1 MMVSAS
7 FLLLMLPILLVLIS
21 TVLVLVLGLR
31 NGGEPSC
38 RACGESIAHF
48 GEPFTSCPSCEVAL
62 TSPRAYRFRGRRR
75 PLRLWLVCG
84 GIALPTLLL
93 LSSMTAITF
102 GMVSPRTVQ
111 AVFTPPSVITGPI
124 TFRQATNLS
133 TDDLLDTLR
142 TNASMYGWMELQTR
156 LNNSA
161 EPNEKELLLK
171 ALDVADEAIKT
182 STGDPQ
188 YVWNEIRWLPDQ
200 AIQHFGLN
208 NPQVALFMRTH
219 CLKPP
224 QCPDVQAG
232 KDLRIDL
239 SKVRS
244 SVSGGIQLWGRLQTT
259 STLTKIEIDNQLVP
273 ERNAEGART
282 YNGTVI
288 LPTLTKK
295 YLPASALNPGTHELK
310 LEIHSAILPP
320 GVSRTIPPAQWPA
333 SALQSISTITCSYT
347 VEAPQ

>member
-21 TVLVLVLGLR
+21 IMLVLVLGLR

-84 GIALPTLLL
+84 GIALPILLL
-93 LSSMTAITF
+93 LSSMTAIAF
-102 GMVSPRTVQ
+102 GTVSPRTVQ
-111 AVFTPPSVITGPI
+111 VAFTPPSVITGPI
-124 TFRQATNLS
+124 TFQQATSLS

-142 TNASMYGWMELQTR
+142 TNASPFGWMELQNR

-161 EPNEKELLLK
+161 EPNEKDLLK
-171 ALDVADEAIKT
+171 ALDVADEALKT
-182 STGDPQ
+182 PAGDPAT
-188 YVWNEIRWLPDQ
+188 VWNEMRWLPMK
-200 AIQHFGLN
+200 ALEHFGAG
-208 NPQVALFMRTH
+208 NPQVALFLRTH

-224 QCPDVQAG
+224 QCPDVHAG
-232 KDLRIDL
+232 KDLRLDL

-244 SVSGGIQLWGRLQTT
+244 SVSGGIQFWGRLQTT
-259 STLTKIEIDNQLVP
+259 SILTKIEIDNQLVP
-273 ERNAEGART
+273 ERNAEGVRT
-282 YNGTVI
+282 YSGTVI
-288 LPTLTKK
+288 LPTLAKK

-310 LEIHSAILPP
+310 LEIRSAILPP

-333 SALQSISTITCSYT
+333 STLQSISTITCSYT

>member
-1 MMVSAS
+1 MSVSVS
-7 FLLLMLPILLVLIS
+7 FLLLMMPIALGLIGI
-21 TVLVLVLGLR
+21 VLVLVLGLR
-31 NGGEPSC
+31 NGGDPSC

-48 GEPFTSCPSCEVAL
+48 GEPYTACPSCEVAL

-75 PLRLWLVCG
+75 PLWLWLVCS
-84 GIALPTLLL
+84 GIALPILLL
-93 LSSMTAITF
+93 LSSMTAMTF
-102 GMVSPRTVQ
+102 GAVSPRTVQ

-161 EPNEKELLLK
+161 EPNEKDFLK
-171 ALDVADEAIKT
+171 ALDVVDEAIKT
-182 STGDPQ
+182 ATGDPQ
-188 YVWNEIRWLPDQ
+188 TVWNDIRWLPDQ
-200 AIQHFGLN
+200 AVQHFGLN

-224 QCPDVQAG
+224 QCPDVHAG

-259 STLTKIEIDNQLVP
+259 SILTKIEIDNQLVP
-273 ERNAEGART
+273 EQNAEGVRT
-282 YNGTVI
+282 YNGAVI
-288 LPTLTKK
+288 LPTLAKK

-310 LEIHSAILPP
+310 LEIHSAILPS
-320 GVSRTIPPAQWPA
+320 GVSRTIPPEQWPT

-347 VEAPQ
+347 VEAEE